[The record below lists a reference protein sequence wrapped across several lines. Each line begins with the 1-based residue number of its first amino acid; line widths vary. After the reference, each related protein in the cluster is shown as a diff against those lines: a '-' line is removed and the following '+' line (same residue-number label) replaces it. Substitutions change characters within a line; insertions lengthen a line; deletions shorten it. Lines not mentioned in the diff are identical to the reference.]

1 MWGKMWGKIQV
12 NKNKTPQNQAIK
24 RGFCTRGGTRKIGFT
39 PPHKFLK

>member
-24 RGFCTRGGTRKIGFT
+24 RGLSTRGGTTKLGFT
-39 PPHKFLK
+39 PPHQFEK